1 VALKQEN
8 AFVTVQQRTLCL
20 AIVATTE
27 QQPVSILGNL
37 CRRRLRGER
46 PAGGGD
52 ERRAGALRERDG
64 ESEDAAAVVVHG
76 RRSRA
81 RAVSGVAGGSM

>member
-1 VALKQEN
+1 MALKQEN
-8 AFVTVQQRTLCL
+8 AFVTVQQGTLCL

-27 QQPVSILGNL
+27 QQSVSILGNL

-46 PAGGGD
+46 PAGRGD
-52 ERRAGALRERDG
+52 ERRVGALRERDG
-64 ESEDAAAVVVHG
+64 ESEDAAAVVGHG
-76 RRSRA
+76 HRSRA